1 MFLRLLLVLFF
12 CVSCSSLYSLKDNPT
27 AQELFDHATKLKN
40 ELYYKEALNY
50 FKQVKSQFIYS
61 RFAKKADLAIADI
74 YFAQEEWKKAIIAY
88 KHFYERYPQNSKA
101 DHAVFYLALSYFHQ
115 LPVTEDRDLSFSD
128 KALLYLNKHLKL
140 FPKSPYRAS
149 AKAYKRKVF
158 LLLAKREW
166 MIARFHIHQDKP
178 GSALPYLATLI
189 KDYSFLLPATEKE
202 KRSHITAQT
211 KLQDT
216 YDDED
221 FEDNETRKNI
231 ADKQKSKTKKPISK
245 KQTAKIKGL
254 KSFKDSSKN
263 FDPGLPSLEKLKQLT
278 ANLKLKVKQEKAS

>member
-1 MFLRLLLVLFF
+1 MLLRLLLVLFF

-27 AQELFDHATKLKN
+27 AKEVFNHATKLKN
-40 ELYYKEALNY
+40 ELYYKEALTY

-202 KRSHITAQT
+202 KKSHITAKT
-211 KLQDT
+211 KSLEHGYAT
-216 YDDED
+216 DDED
-221 FEDNETRKNI
+221 FEDSETRKNI
-231 ADKQKSKTKKPISK
+231 ADKQKSKSK

-254 KSFKDSSKN
+254 KSLNKDSSKN
-263 FDPGLPSLEKLKQLT
+263 FDPNLPSLEKLKQLN
-278 ANLKLKVKQEKAS
+278 ASLKLKVKQEKAG